1 MGNSNKK
8 YKRWSKK
15 LKECIEGDFEAFGE
29 VFVDIES
36 GEMRIMPDELLPFCE
51 YINKNEKELIQKFS
65 NCLDDFIAS
74 EKKLSRKVE
83 QFMVKYE
90 ENLSL
95 LTKLEMSFYMQERK
109 TKIEGLVGIGSAFL
123 LCFDKLK

>member
-1 MGNSNKK
+1 MGNSNRK

-15 LKECIEGDFEAFGE
+15 LKECIEGDFETFGE

-36 GEMRIMPDELLPFCE
+36 GEMRILPDELLPFCE

-95 LTKLEMSFYMQERK
+95 LTKLEMSFHMQERK

>member
-1 MGNSNKK
+1 MGNSNRK

-15 LKECIEGDFEAFGE
+15 LKECIEGDFETFGE

>member
-1 MGNSNKK
+1 MGNFNRK

-15 LKECIEGDFEAFGE
+15 LKECIEGDFETFGE